1 VVASTGVTGASRRQE
16 NASRVHDWAH
26 ARFAHEWGIVASAR
40 QGVDARADSR
50 GFARGDWRP
59 IGGTTTA
66 ERSGKRFASSPGMRG
81 RALVVLALMA
91 VLPACTTLRERV
103 PQEATPMIAA
113 PAMPT
118 TIDCVE
124 HPAIDS
130 WAERM
135 QSQPRL
141 RDTIA
146 DSLARGAAYL
156 PALRAIITSTG
167 LPEQLALLPAIESG
181 FRANARGRFGDVGLW
196 QLRRPAARR
205 FGLTVTRRRDDRLH
219 PEHATRAAARYLDFL
234 YGRYGD
240 WPLALAAYN
249 AGEGRVDRAMAAAGY
264 DSFWEL
270 ADEGWLPATCRDYV
284 PRFLALIRVTQGR
297 GHCDVG
303 QRVAAAY

>member
-1 VVASTGVTGASRRQE
+1 MLRR
-16 NASRVHDWAH
+16 A
-26 ARFAHEWGIVASAR
+26 
-40 QGVDARADSR
+40 
-50 GFARGDWRP
+50 P
-59 IGGTTTA
+59 I
-66 ERSGKRFASSPGMRG
+66 F
-81 RALVVLALMA
+81 LVLMA
-91 VLPACTTLRERV
+91 VVSACTNLRERV
-103 PQEATPMIAA
+103 PQEANPIIAA
-113 PAMPT
+113 PSVPAS
-118 TIDCVE
+118 IECVE
-124 HPAIDS
+124 HPRIDT

-135 QSQPRL
+135 LSQPGL
-141 RDTIA
+141 RHTIEV
-146 DSLARGAAYL
+146 SLARGAEYL
-156 PALRAIITSTG
+156 PALRAIMMATG

-297 GHCDVG
+297 GHCDPG
-303 QRVAAAY
+303 QRVASAY